1 MFDPLRRGSNKAST
15 AENASLGLGL
25 FLVSEIAKAHGGGVD
40 AASADGLTTFS
51 ILLPR
56 RADCFSR

>member
-1 MFDPLRRGSNKAST
+1 SAKAESH
-15 AENASLGLGL
+15 EDASLGLGL
-25 FLVSEIAKAHGGGVD
+25 FLVSEIARAHGGSVD

-56 RADCFSR
+56 ARATDAHRPAAG